1 MLSINDKYNILRGTN
16 GIYTARVIMETF
28 WGIRLFMKG
37 YSDSPAFVS
46 GKVAETKIP
55 KLSYHNNINKYM
67 ASY

>member
-1 MLSINDKYNILRGTN
+1 
-16 GIYTARVIMETF
+16 
-28 WGIRLFMKG
+28 MKG